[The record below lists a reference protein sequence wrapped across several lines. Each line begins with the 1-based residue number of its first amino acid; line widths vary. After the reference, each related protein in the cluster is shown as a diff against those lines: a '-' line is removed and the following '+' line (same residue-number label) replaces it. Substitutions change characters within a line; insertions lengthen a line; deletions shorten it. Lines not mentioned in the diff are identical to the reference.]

1 MKKILLAST
10 ALVAAGLIGSGAAE
24 AADKIKINVG
34 GFSKWWVVG
43 AFNSTDYQN
52 AINNTY
58 SGSVALGS
66 GSSLINGRPK
76 YVNAD
81 VKGDNEI
88 WFSGDTTLDNG
99 LKVGV
104 FVSME
109 AGGHSDITTDV
120 IDASYAWIA
129 GGFGKVL
136 IGTAPNGTALL
147 HVQAPDAASNWG
159 AGGVMTGNFAIV
171 RPSSVMGQG
180 QRVGYSSSTN
190 TTAIVD
196 DNKAEKLTYV
206 APTFYGLTAGAS
218 YVPSVLREDIR
229 STPTR
234 GASAYGAGALY
245 AETFGP
251 VGVKVS
257 AGYVYVNLGSV
268 TGNNETNLSI
278 QSYGTQLSYA
288 GFTLGGSFKAT
299 DDNYNQQNGRS
310 GRWLGPVT
318 GGNNNGNLGNAAI
331 GGTDYYS
338 SGKYWVNGTDI
349 SGKCGAGAGAG
360 GGQNG
365 CSYGGYAYDVGLS
378 YASGPYAVS
387 FDYFFAGTKGMAT
400 AKKGAMDEITFYQ
413 ASGKYN
419 LGPGV
424 DVLASAGWADYRDQR
439 KGQGYT
445 CTAGGGT
452 NTSCDGGFEN
462 SGFVAMTGLSLA
474 F

>member
-43 AFNSTDYQN
+43 AWNSTDYQN
-52 AINNTY
+52 IVSNNLQGGAPNTAIN
-58 SGSVALGS
+58 AH
-66 GSSLINGRPK
+66 PK

-109 AGGHSDITTDV
+109 AGGHSDLTTDV
-120 IDASYAWIA
+120 IDSSYAWIE

-136 IGTAPNGTALL
+136 VGTAANGTALL

-159 AGGVMTGNFAIV
+159 AGGIMTGNFAILK
-171 RPSSVMGQG
+171 PSMVMGQG
-180 QRVGYSSSTN
+180 QRAGWTSSTN
-190 TTAIVD
+190 TTQIVD

-206 APTFYGLTAGAS
+206 APTFYGLTVGAS
-218 YVPSVLREDIR
+218 YVPSVLREDTR
-229 STPTR
+229 VTPTR
-234 GASAYGAGALY
+234 GASGYGAGALY
-245 AETFGP
+245 ANTFGP

-257 AGYVYVNLGSV
+257 AGYVYVDLNSV
-268 TGNNETNLSI
+268 TGGGESNLSI

-288 GFTLGGSFKAT
+288 GFTLGGSFKET
-299 DDNYNQQNGRS
+299 DDNIAKNG
-310 GRWLGPVT
+310 GRWNGAVT
-318 GGNNNGNLGNAAI
+318 AGSNNGNIGNAAV
-331 GGTDYYS
+331 GGANFASTAFLI
-338 SGKYWVNGTDI
+338 NGV
-349 SGKCGAGAGAG
+349 SMQKCGTNASG
-360 GGQNG
+360 GG
-365 CSYGGYAYDVGLS
+365 CSYGGYAYDVGLQ
-378 YASGPYAVS
+378 YASGPYSVS
-387 FDYFFAGTKGMAT
+387 FDYFYSGTKGAAT

-424 DVLASAGWADYRDQR
+424 DVLASFGYADYKDQR
-439 KGQGYT
+439 KGQGLT
-445 CTAGGGT
+445 CGT
-452 NTSCDGGFEN
+452 NASGAAMSCDNGLEN
-462 SGFVAMTGLSLA
+462 SGWVGMTGLSLA